1 MWHWKRQTLL
11 GAAALTLIAG
21 SASAQFPTT
30 TDTEGFDTYSVGQLD
45 GQGNWKG
52 WDGTTTSCGLVS
64 TTQSRSAPQSAELLA
79 GADSVNDALTGMYDS
94 GQWTVET
101 WCYFPTGFI
110 GKSYFIT
117 MNSYVDGGPYEWN
130 GQIGFNGD
138 TARLECDC
146 GGATTVDRPLIYDT
160 WVNLVLEFDFDADNV
175 NVYFDTANEAT
186 PIASYLISGG
196 VFGGDNFLN
205 IRLQALDLY
214 PDGVTFPHVTP
225 VYYDDISIKPGSA
238 GPPGT
243 AVCFGDGTGAACG
256 CGNEGVAGAGCE
268 NSMGVGA
275 IIDGSGVASLTGDTL
290 VLTATQTRNQ
300 PGVMFQGT
308 NLIGGGTG
316 ITFGDGIRCAGGQV
330 VRLGVYLPAGN
341 TTNTDT
347 GNLVGGLGVPNGI
360 SQHPGNS
367 GLMAGDA
374 LTYQWWYRD
383 PGGMNPCGADMFN
396 LSNAY
401 QVIWGA

>member
-11 GAAALTLIAG
+11 GAAALTVIAS
-21 SASAQFPTT
+21 SASAQFPVS
-30 TDTEGFDTYSVGQLD
+30 TDTETFDTYSVGQLD
-45 GQGNWKG
+45 GQGFWAG
-52 WDGTTTSCGLVS
+52 WDGFNTSFANVTTLFS
-64 TTQSRSAPQSAELLA
+64 QSAPHSAELSA
-79 GADSVNDALTGMYDS
+79 GADSVNDDLTGMYDS

-101 WCYFPTGFI
+101 WVYFPTGFI

-117 MNSYVDGGPYEWN
+117 LNSYVDGGPYEWN

-146 GGATTVDRPLIYDT
+146 GSGTTVDRPLVYDT

-214 PDGVTFPHVTP
+214 PDGVTFPHVTAM
-225 VYYDDISIKPGSA
+225 YYDDISIKPGGG

-243 AVCFGDGTGAACG
+243 SDCSGDGSGAPCG
-256 CGNEGVAGAGCE
+256 CGNNGAAGEGCE
-268 NSMGVGA
+268 NSTGDGA
-275 IIDGSGVASLTGDTL
+275 ILDGSGVASLTADTL
-290 VLTATQTRNQ
+290 VLSATQTTNQ
-300 PGVMFQGT
+300 PGVFFQGDIT
-308 NLIGGGTG
+308 IAGGAGV
-316 ITFGDGIRCAGGQV
+316 TFGDGIRCAGQNV
-330 VRLGVYLPAGN
+330 VRIGTYGATGN
-341 TTNTDT
+341 ATDTAT
-347 GNLVGGLGVPNGI
+347 GNLIGGIGPPIG
-360 SQHPGNS
+360 SHPGNA
-367 GLMAGDA
+367 GLSAGDSR
-374 LTYQWWYRD
+374 TYQWWYRD
-383 PGGMNPCGADMFN
+383 PGGPCGGSFN

-401 QVIWGA
+401 VVPWGA